1 LPEGCTESCRAMREL
16 QGDDRGKLQSEYGA
30 KELSGS
36 MLQVQSFTQIV
47 TILHLEMLEL
57 QDRVHNACGLAPG
70 ALCAHQQAYEKR
82 RKGRVW
88 GGGQSARWHL
98 AWTIH

>member
-1 LPEGCTESCRAMREL
+1 
-16 QGDDRGKLQSEYGA
+16 
-30 KELSGS
+30 

-70 ALCAHQQAYEKR
+70 AIMRSSASAAYEKR
-82 RKGRVW
+82 RKGRGW
-88 GGGQSARWHL
+88 GGGESAKWYL